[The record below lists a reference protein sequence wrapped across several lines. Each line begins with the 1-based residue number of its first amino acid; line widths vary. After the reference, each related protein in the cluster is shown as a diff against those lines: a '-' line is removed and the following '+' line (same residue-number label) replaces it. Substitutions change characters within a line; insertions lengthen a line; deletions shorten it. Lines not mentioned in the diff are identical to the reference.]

1 MKILAVDDD
10 PEFLVLFEDA
20 LSNMGYS
27 NVTFAESGAEALD
40 LISKAQIPFDCF
52 ILDIQMPGMD
62 GIELCEAIR
71 SMPEYDK
78 APIVMNTIMS
88 DRAHIDRAFAAGAT
102 DYLTKPIDEIE
113 INTRLGVLHTLV
125 RERIRTQH
133 AINHGGADVFAK
145 PSYRFA
151 DQIPMQRV
159 AGTIEYLAMENY
171 LKTLGVFR
179 ALSTKAVG
187 FHVINGQQLFD
198 EAGASI
204 FSEVMID
211 VATCIS
217 DCLKTHSRMISYA
230 GKGDFVCLL
239 SRVEAVDS
247 FQLGEE
253 LRMSIAEFGHIYDEL
268 NIHPPMVTV
277 GPAVGCKAL
286 HMASPTRILDE
297 AILNA
302 RSAARHFTGF
312 AESLAR

>member
-10 PEFLVLFEDA
+10 PEFLALFENT
-20 LSNMGYS
+20 LSQLGYS
-27 NVTFAESGAEALD
+27 NVTFVESGAAALNM
-40 LISKAQIPFDCF
+40 IAQAQIPFDCF
-52 ILDIQMPGMD
+52 ILDIQMPEMD

-71 SMPEYDK
+71 AMPEYDK
-78 APIVMNTIMS
+78 APIVMNTIMA
-88 DRAHIDRAFAAGAT
+88 DRGHIDRAFAAGAT

-113 INTRLGVLHTLV
+113 INTRLGVLHSLV
-125 RERIRTQH
+125 RERLRTQH
-133 AINHGGADVFAK
+133 AISHGGADAFAG

-151 DQIPMQRV
+151 DHIPMQRV
-159 AGTIEYLAMENY
+159 AGTIEYIALENY

-187 FHVINGQQLFD
+187 FHVLNGQQLFD
-198 EAGASI
+198 EAGSSI

-217 DCLKTHSRMISYA
+217 DCLKTNSRMISYA

-239 SRVEAVDS
+239 SRVETVDP
-247 FQLGEE
+247 FELGGE
-253 LRMSIAEFGHIYDEL
+253 LRMNIAEFGHIYDEL
-268 NIHPPMVTV
+268 NIHLPMVAV
-277 GPAVGCKAL
+277 GPSVGCKAL

-312 AESLAR
+312 AESMAK

>member
-10 PEFLVLFEDA
+10 PDFLALFEST
-20 LSNMGYS
+20 LTRLGYA
-27 NVTFAESGAEALD
+27 NVTFVTSGAEALE
-40 LISKAQIPFDCF
+40 LLSNTQVPFDCF
-52 ILDIQMPGMD
+52 ILDIQMPEMN
-62 GIELCEAIR
+62 GIELCEEIRAI
-71 SMPEYDK
+71 PEYEET
-78 APIVMNTIMS
+78 PIVMNTILA
-88 DRAHIDRAFAAGAT
+88 DRAHIDQAFAAGAT

-125 RERIRTQH
+125 RERLRTQH
-133 AINHGGADVFAK
+133 AINHGGADVFAT

-151 DQIPMQRV
+151 DQIPMRRV
-159 AGTIEYLAMENY
+159 AGTIEYLALENY

-187 FHVINGQQLFD
+187 FHVLNGQQLFD
-198 EAGASI
+198 EAGPSI

-217 DCLKTHSRMISYA
+217 DCLKTSSRMISYA

-239 SRVEAVDS
+239 SRVEALDA
-247 FQLGEE
+247 FELGDT
-253 LRMSIAEFGHIYDEL
+253 LRISIAEFGHIYDEL
-268 NIHPPMVTV
+268 NIHLPMVSV

-286 HMASPTRILDE
+286 HMAAPTRILDE

-312 AESLAR
+312 SQSMDR